1 MEIIDVALKN
11 CATFSICNTE
21 INVVFTDEANC
32 IYIEMPI
39 YNLIEYSENYS
50 DTSGILWQLRRDEVP
65 DNNANLIVNKSQSF
79 KCKTA
84 GKTKY

>member
-11 CATFSICNTE
+11 CATFSIRNTE
-21 INVVFTDEANC
+21 INVVFTDEPNH

-50 DTSGILWQLRRDEVP
+50 DTSGSLWQFRRDEVP
-65 DNNANLIVNKSQSF
+65 DNKANLNVKNSQ
-79 KCKTA
+79 
-84 GKTKY
+84 